1 MRLATISRTFTLVTL
16 ATMLGVAAPAHATPA
31 PPAQD
36 AATGPQRGTVRD
48 IPVVLITD
56 ATVDAAALPA
66 AAQSGGRD
74 WYFGIRGGAYFD
86 ADEPFV
92 GAELLFPLTNDIWFN
107 PNVEWVFVDNADLA
121 SVNADVH
128 FDLPTG
134 PSYSF
139 WIGGGLGLRY
149 LDPDG
154 PLDGDWDAGVNALA
168 GLGFGHGQVIP
179 YVQAKLF
186 INDSDTEF
194 ILGGGLRF

>member
-1 MRLATISRTFTLVTL
+1 MRFSTRHRTVTLLTL
-16 ATMLGVAAPAHATPA
+16 ATVLGVAAPARAAPA
-31 PPAQD
+31 GQAQE
-36 AATGPQRGTVRD
+36 AAAGPQQAAMRD
-48 IPVVLITD
+48 NPVVLTD
-56 ATVDAAALPA
+56 AAVDAAARPA
-66 AAQSGGRD
+66 VAQGGGRD

-86 ADEPFV
+86 VDEPFV
-92 GAELLFPLTNDIWFN
+92 GAELLFPITGDIWFN

-121 SVNADVH
+121 SVNADIH

-168 GLGFGHGQVIP
+168 GLGFGHGRVIP
-179 YVQAKLF
+179 YVQGKLF
-186 INDSDTEF
+186 INDSDAEF
-194 ILGGGLRF
+194 ILAGGFRF